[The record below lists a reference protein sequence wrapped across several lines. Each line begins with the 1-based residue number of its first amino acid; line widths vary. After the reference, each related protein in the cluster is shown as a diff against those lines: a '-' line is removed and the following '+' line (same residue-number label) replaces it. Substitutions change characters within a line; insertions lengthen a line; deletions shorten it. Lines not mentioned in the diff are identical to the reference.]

1 MLTNKVV
8 FYLSLLCFCLLFS
21 ELPQTSAIRLPR
33 SLYDGSLSTDGLE
46 ESDLQLIMDTL
57 SRLSPDFQRRYA
69 SKRGFVRLG

>member
-21 ELPQTSAIRLPR
+21 ELPQACAIRLPR
-33 SLYDGSLSTDGLE
+33 SVYDGSLNTDGLD
-46 ESDLQLIMDTL
+46 ESDLQLIMEEL
-57 SRLSPDFQRRYA
+57 NRLSPDFQRRYA